1 MSEAEIRPRRSGAA
15 APDLLVSSYSSGMP
29 ASPEGGGEGRR
40 KLGKPAP
47 PLKWGAAET
56 AETVV
61 LASDTGSSVADYRG
75 ERKEKRERREKRE
88 KNRRHRVFT

>member
-47 PLKWGAAET
+47 PPKWGAAET

-61 LASDTGSSVADYRG
+61 LRTTVAWPSPS
-75 ERKEKRERREKRE
+75 RRPA
-88 KNRRHRVFT
+88 TAMAAAAWS